1 MLAALFLTGLAA
13 CGSPTEDVGTGGEA
27 ATTDQPA
34 DGGVAAAA
42 ATAVPQQTSGAPS
55 TTEFT
60 GGTVTLMNAVWATEL
75 YTPRDGVGETA
86 TYGRQMH
93 AFWING
99 DENLEMGPG
108 VLTDWSV
115 SEDGTSWDLT
125 IRDGITFHN
134 GAPFTIDDAK
144 FTMDFTFGPEAVVAS
159 ISPAIQLEAAETES
173 IEVIGPDSLR
183 ITHSVAKAYFPFF
196 LSDLS
201 FGIAGVVLPK
211 DYFESVGQ
219 DGYNDAPIGAGPFR
233 LEEHIISE
241 KILLERFDDYFLPER
256 GPSFQTLDL
265 RLVPEVSTRTA
276 ALRAG
281 DADVIE
287 ANLAVQDQVESGGG
301 RFIWAQESSYTWILL
316 PGCWEVQFP
325 CNKKEVRQA
334 LGYAINKDLIIDELY
349 GPDAAVSRG
358 WVHAT
363 PSSLGYSEDL
373 DPFPFDP
380 EKAQQ
385 LLADA

>member
-125 IRDGITFHN
+125 IREGITFHN
-134 GAPFTIDDAK
+134 GAPFTIDDA
-144 FTMDFTFGPEAVVAS
+144 
-159 ISPAIQLEAAETES
+159 
-173 IEVIGPDSLR
+173 
-183 ITHSVAKAYFPFF
+183 
-196 LSDLS
+196 
-201 FGIAGVVLPK
+201 
-211 DYFESVGQ
+211 
-219 DGYNDAPIGAGPFR
+219 
-233 LEEHIISE
+233 
-241 KILLERFDDYFLPER
+241 
-256 GPSFQTLDL
+256 
-265 RLVPEVSTRTA
+265 
-276 ALRAG
+276 
-281 DADVIE
+281 
-287 ANLAVQDQVESGGG
+287 QVHHG
-301 RFIWAQESSYTWILL
+301 FH
-316 PGCWEVQFP
+316 
-325 CNKKEVRQA
+325 VR
-334 LGYAINKDLIIDELY
+334 
-349 GPDAAVSRG
+349 P
-358 WVHAT
+358 
-363 PSSLGYSEDL
+363 
-373 DPFPFDP
+373 
-380 EKAQQ
+380 
-385 LLADA
+385 